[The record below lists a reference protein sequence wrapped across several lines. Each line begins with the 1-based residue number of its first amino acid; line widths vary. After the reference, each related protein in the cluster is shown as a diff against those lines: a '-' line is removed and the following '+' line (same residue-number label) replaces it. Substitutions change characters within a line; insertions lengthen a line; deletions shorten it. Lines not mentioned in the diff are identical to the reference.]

1 MKMLRD
7 GNYQVQREII
17 MWYEIVWI
25 MVVSLAAFDQIYH
38 RWLKDFLSKSLLSL
52 NGKNS
57 KKVLKWEKYLGKTKF
72 KKK

>member
-1 MKMLRD
+1 
-7 GNYQVQREII
+7 
-17 MWYEIVWI
+17 